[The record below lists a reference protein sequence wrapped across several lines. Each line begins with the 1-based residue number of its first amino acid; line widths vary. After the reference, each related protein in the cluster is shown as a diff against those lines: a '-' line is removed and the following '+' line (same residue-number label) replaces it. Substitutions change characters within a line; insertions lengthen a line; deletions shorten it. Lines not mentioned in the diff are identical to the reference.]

1 MTITMLQDQLKR
13 PLRDLRISVT
23 DRCNFRCQYCMPAEI
38 FGPDYPFLKSEQ
50 LLTFDEIERL
60 VKIFVSLGVKK
71 IRFTGGE
78 PLLRPRLSELIERIA
93 AISGVEDLALT
104 TNGSL
109 LKKHAEDL
117 AKAGLKRVSV
127 SLDSLDEGRFS
138 EINGHRG
145 SVKAVLEGIEK
156 AHEAGLKV
164 KVNMVVKRG
173 ANEEDIVAMAKFF
186 KERKQILRFIE
197 YMDVGNTNGWKLDEV
212 VTKQEILE
220 QLNDVFPLKPI
231 KPNYRGE
238 VAKRYQYLDGDGEIG
253 VISSVTEPFCATCT
267 RARLSAEGKM
277 YTCLFASSGTDLR
290 SLLRNGADDETIQHC
305 VINVWE
311 NRKDR
316 YSEERNQYTKN
327 KLKVEMSH
335 IGG

>member
-1 MTITMLQDQLKR
+1 M
-13 PLRDLRISVT
+13 
-23 DRCNFRCQYCMPAEI
+23 
-38 FGPDYPFLKSEQ
+38 
-50 LLTFDEIERL
+50 
-60 VKIFVSLGVKK
+60 
-71 IRFTGGE
+71 
-78 PLLRPRLSELIERIA
+78 LRPRLSELIERIA

-220 QLNDVFPLKPI
+220 QLNEVFPLKPI
-231 KPNYRGE
+231 KPNYQGE
-238 VAKRYQYLDGDGEIG
+238 VAKRYQYQDGDGEIG
-253 VISSVTEPFCATCT
+253 VISSVTEPFAQLVPGLDCRLKGNCILVYLLQP
-267 RARLSAEGKM
+267 ARICGV
-277 YTCLFASSGTDLR
+277 C
-290 SLLRNGADDETIQHC
+290 
-305 VINVWE
+305 
-311 NRKDR
+311 
-316 YSEERNQYTKN
+316 
-327 KLKVEMSH
+327 
-335 IGG
+335 